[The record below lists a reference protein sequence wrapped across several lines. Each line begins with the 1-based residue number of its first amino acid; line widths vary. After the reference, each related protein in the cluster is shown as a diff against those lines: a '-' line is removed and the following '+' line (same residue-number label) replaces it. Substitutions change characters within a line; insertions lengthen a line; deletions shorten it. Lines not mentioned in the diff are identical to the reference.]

1 MMKENNNVSRRSFLK
16 TGAGLGSGLVIS
28 FFIPAYAGRLK
39 NVMDKM
45 QGETVFAPNAFL
57 RIGTDNKIKILLAH
71 AEMGQGIWT
80 TLTMMIA
87 DELDADWKDIEVEH
101 APAAAAYFHTQM
113 PMQITGGSSTT
124 YSEFDRYRTAGA
136 SARILLVMAAA
147 QKLGV
152 AIEACKTENG
162 HVLAEDK
169 MIPYGELVT
178 IAATLKAP
186 EKIPLR
192 TKEQWKY
199 IGKGLKRLDAPDK
212 VNGKA
217 KFGIDYQAK
226 GLLTAVVAHSP
237 VMGGTVKSF
246 DDSKAK
252 LIKGVQQIVKIPT
265 GVAVIADNF
274 WAAMQGK
281 KALQIEWNLGENVSV
296 DSNTQLEQFRK
307 LAATEGLPAAK
318 SGDVKMA
325 LQTSSKL
332 LEAEYI
338 FPYLAHAAMEPLNC
352 TVKITGDKCD
362 IWTGTQ
368 MPGMDQFAA
377 ATILG
382 FKPDQV
388 QVHTLFLGGAFGR
401 RANPKSDFVVEAVH
415 IAKETGKFIK
425 MIWTRED
432 DTQGGYYRPSF
443 LHKVIIGT
451 NQKAMPVAWQHTI
464 VGQSLLAGTP
474 FEGGIKN
481 GIDDSSTEGVADSP
495 YLSSIPHYYVGLH
508 SPKINIPVLWLRSVG
523 NTHTAF
529 VMETL
534 MDELAFKS
542 GMDAVAYRRILLKNN
557 KRPLAALDLAAEKA
571 GWGKPLENNHFQ
583 GVAFHESFGSF
594 VAQVAE
600 ISLDTNGSLKIHK
613 VTCAIDCGLAVNPD
627 GVRAQIESGINY
639 ALSIALYG
647 EISFKNGQVQQSNFN
662 NYRVLRINEAP
673 AKIEVH
679 IVNSSDKMGGVGE
692 PGVPPLAPALANAIF
707 AATGKRIRRLPFGD
721 VHLKV

>member
-1 MMKENNNVSRRSFLK
+1 
-16 TGAGLGSGLVIS
+16 
-28 FFIPAYAGRLK
+28 
-39 NVMDKM
+39 MDKM

-274 WAAMQGK
+274 FQVVLKIVKRNFYLGVIGLVFICNHFGQRCFIIFALKRNGK
-281 KALQIEWNLGENVSV
+281 CFYA
-296 DSNTQLEQFRK
+296 
-307 LAATEGLPAAK
+307 
-318 SGDVKMA
+318 
-325 LQTSSKL
+325 
-332 LEAEYI
+332 
-338 FPYLAHAAMEPLNC
+338 
-352 TVKITGDKCD
+352 
-362 IWTGTQ
+362 
-368 MPGMDQFAA
+368 
-377 ATILG
+377 
-382 FKPDQV
+382 
-388 QVHTLFLGGAFGR
+388 
-401 RANPKSDFVVEAVH
+401 FVVFA
-415 IAKETGKFIK
+415 GN
-425 MIWTRED
+425 
-432 DTQGGYYRPSF
+432 GGYQATVYSTTEKTAYF
-443 LHKVIIGT
+443 
-451 NQKAMPVAWQHTI
+451 Q
-464 VGQSLLAGTP
+464 VG
-474 FEGGIKN
+474 
-481 GIDDSSTEGVADSP
+481 
-495 YLSSIPHYYVGLH
+495 
-508 SPKINIPVLWLRSVG
+508 
-523 NTHTAF
+523 
-529 VMETL
+529 
-534 MDELAFKS
+534 
-542 GMDAVAYRRILLKNN
+542 
-557 KRPLAALDLAAEKA
+557 
-571 GWGKPLENNHFQ
+571 
-583 GVAFHESFGSF
+583 
-594 VAQVAE
+594 
-600 ISLDTNGSLKIHK
+600 
-613 VTCAIDCGLAVNPD
+613 
-627 GVRAQIESGINY
+627 
-639 ALSIALYG
+639 
-647 EISFKNGQVQQSNFN
+647 
-662 NYRVLRINEAP
+662 
-673 AKIEVH
+673 
-679 IVNSSDKMGGVGE
+679 
-692 PGVPPLAPALANAIF
+692 
-707 AATGKRIRRLPFGD
+707 
-721 VHLKV
+721 